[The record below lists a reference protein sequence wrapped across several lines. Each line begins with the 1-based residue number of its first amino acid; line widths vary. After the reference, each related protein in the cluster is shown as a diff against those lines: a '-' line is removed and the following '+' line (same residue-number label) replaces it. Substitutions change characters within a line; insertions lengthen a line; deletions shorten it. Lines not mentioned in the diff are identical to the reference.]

1 MIIRLIL
8 LFVIVAILMWLLKR
22 LFGGAPDPRE
32 IEHQDDSVS
41 ENMRQCKFCG
51 IHVPESS
58 VISSNDN
65 PYCCQDHADRDQ
77 Q

>member
-1 MIIRLIL
+1 MIVRLIL

-22 LFGGAPDPRE
+22 LFGGTPVPRE
-32 IEHQDDSVS
+32 IEHQDESDT

-51 IHVPESS
+51 VHVPESS
-58 VISSNDN
+58 VILSNDN
-65 PYCCQDHADRDQ
+65 PYCCQEHADRDQ